1 MWITTNGEQ
10 VLDGINRNQLT
21 EEELE
26 AVKSYG
32 GFREVRKLDP
42 DNKGPGPHLIKEIQ
56 DILKKYAN
64 YTDPPEE

>member
-42 DNKGPGPHLIKEIQ
+42 DNKGPARSLIDEIQ

>member
-1 MWITTNGEQ
+1 MWITANGEQ
-10 VLDGINRNQLT
+10 ELDRINKNQLT

-42 DNKGPGPHLIKEIQ
+42 NNKGPASKLIKEIQ

-64 YTDPPEE
+64 YTEPPEE